1 MTKGHSIPSDGLWL
15 LFEPQAKQ
23 EITHYLQ
30 AHSISDVSEAEQNK
44 AIKKVYD
51 FTIKLALQVGNQITG
66 GSINAIQELFAKTV
80 ELEPIYQKLLNL
92 LLVVIEKETGIRSPE
107 LGNSAYL
114 QQEVPQLTPDTF
126 LNSRLASQI
135 YQLIESP
142 QTLQEYLHEPSN
154 NAGFV
159 ALWMCLKE
167 AIDHQ
172 KAIQTLLGSNN
183 GVLAINQHWFFR
195 YGKKR
200 YWLSTTAELL
210 LHRWYECQQ
219 DVKPNI
225 ATAINQ
231 YLYSK
236 EIISPTLSI
245 SFIELRQMLKLEYV
259 MSRSALEY
267 GLSSRKVDS
276 TLLPGHVLFRMLNDK
291 RISHKAL
298 HTSSLS
304 TTVRQTRSWE
314 SAFSDTCN
322 SLRRNTDNVVILE
335 QTTKEQITHVETYT
349 NRLVKENRKVSSKIR
364 HELLEKARPEQEDPR
379 SAKEKPWAWLIV
391 SWLYQLLRHGGKH
404 KKTLRLDTIKS
415 YVTYVS
421 EPFIAEFNG
430 CDPSM
435 MNDVDWA
442 EKLNL
447 VVERIASVNKKA
459 YVVYFAE
466 FLIESGLV
474 PNLCLSDIDLPA
486 AQHSVDANVVTH
498 SEADRVLDALRN
510 TTHPKAELAKLFFIF
525 GFYAGLRRNEIK
537 GLQFKDFHRYHGD
550 LDTLHV
556 RPNKY
561 RELKSTDSSRNL
573 PLDALVPAQLLEELY
588 QFIDKAKSKHI
599 SKGTSI
605 FHYFDGSDLNE
616 AFSLLTQVIQGVT
629 GDQTLRFHHCRH
641 SFCNWN
647 LMQFYAPKLTDTE
660 AYPFLKHEYFNEA
673 RQNLLMK
680 RLGITSFSRKIFWAV
695 GAMLGHSSPATTT
708 SSYFHLAD
716 FLRRN
721 LFANHKAELSA
732 LRFVWGQRVTTDNL
746 GRINSKPSIA
756 HRLAATMPMEIDVE
770 LASESF
776 DVNTLHKSL
785 SKQSLGGLGLDM
797 YWRILSRTAERHQP
811 LNIANDLNI
820 DIDAVNSVLDVEA
833 SVTGRVLRNSKHQPQ
848 PYLNYVRLNKPNQ
861 SIARGLIKRF
871 MTREAQLERQIN
883 LSLLHPC
890 IENFIGAKDSL
901 IRTYDKNSA
910 LTLLRFMKLM
920 DFEPFETKVKW
931 YMADVAL
938 ANREQLKP
946 YLNHLDFWIDAVTNK
961 VMLSPNSLSVVLPT
975 NLAEF
980 RRDFEQR
987 AETRVTDEGKFLA
1000 YHAPGCVS
1008 IHVKQ
1013 TRFYSDRFKEKE
1025 MLPSM
1030 PRRTRAFVSFLRLLV
1045 VYLTARG
1052 NN

>member
-1 MTKGHSIPSDGLWL
+1 MIKGHSIPSDGLWL

-23 EITHYLQ
+23 EIAHYLQ
-30 AHSISDVSEAEQNK
+30 VHSTCDLSEAKQNI

-66 GSINAIQELFAKTV
+66 ASINTIQELFARSV
-80 ELEPIYQKLLNL
+80 ELEPVYQKLLNL
-92 LLVVIEKETGIRSPE
+92 LLVIIEKETGIRSPE
-107 LGNSAYL
+107 LGSSTYL

-126 LNSRLASQI
+126 LNSRLGSQI

-142 QTLQEYLHEPSN
+142 QALQEYLLEPSN

-172 KAIQTLLGSNN
+172 KAIQTLLGSNI

-200 YWLSTTAELL
+200 YWLSTKAELL

-219 DVKPNI
+219 DVRLNI

-259 MSRSALEY
+259 MSRSAVEY

-276 TLLPGHVLFRMLNDK
+276 TLLPDHVLFRMLNDQ
-291 RISHKAL
+291 RISHRAL
-298 HTSSLS
+298 HTSTPS

-322 SLRRNTDNVVILE
+322 SLRRNTDNVEILE
-335 QTTKEQITHVETYT
+335 QTTKKQLTRVKRYT
-349 NRLVKENRKVSSKIR
+349 KRLVKENRKVSSKIR
-364 HELLEKARPEQEDPR
+364 HQLLEEIRPKLEEPK
-379 SAKEKPWAWLIV
+379 SAKKMPWAWLVI
-391 SWLYQLLRHGGKH
+391 SWLYHLLRHGGKH
-404 KKTLRLDTIKS
+404 KQTLRLDTIKS

-421 EPFIAEFNG
+421 EPFITEFNG
-430 CDPSM
+430 CDPRM

-474 PNLCLSDIDLPA
+474 PNLCLSDIDVPA
-486 AQHSVDANVVTH
+486 AQHNVDANVITY
-498 SEADRVLDALRN
+498 SEADRVLDTLKN
-510 TTHPKAELAKLFFIF
+510 TTHPKAELAKLFFLF
-525 GFYAGLRRNEIK
+525 GFYVGLRHNEIK
-537 GLQFKDFHRYHGD
+537 GLQFKDFHRYHCAF
-550 LDTLHV
+550 DTLHV

-573 PLDALVPAQLLEELY
+573 PLDALVPAHLLEELY

-599 SKGTSI
+599 SKSTSI
-605 FHYFDGSDLNE
+605 FYYFDGCELNE
-616 AFSLLTQVIQGVT
+616 AFSLLTQVIHGVT

-647 LMQFYAPKLTDTE
+647 LMHFYAPKLTDTE
-660 AYPFLKHEYFNEA
+660 TYPFLNHEYFNEA
-673 RQNLLMK
+673 RRNLLMK
-680 RLGITSFSRKIFWAV
+680 RLGITSFSRKGFWAV

-708 SSYFHLAD
+708 SSYFHLAE

-732 LRFVWGQRVTTDNL
+732 LRLVWGQRITTDNL

-756 HRLAATMPMEIDVE
+756 QRFAATMPMETDVE
-770 LASESF
+770 LARESF
-776 DVNTLHKSL
+776 DVNTLDKTL
-785 SKQSLGGLGLDM
+785 RKQSLGGLGLDM

-811 LNIANDLNI
+811 LNIANDLYI

-833 SVTGRVLRNSKHQPQ
+833 TVTRRVLRNSKHKPQ
-848 PYLNYVRLNKPNQ
+848 PYLNYVRLNKPNL
-861 SIARGLIKRF
+861 SIVRSLIKRF
-871 MTREAQLERQIN
+871 MTREAQLEQQIK

-920 DFEPFETKVKW
+920 DFEPFETKIKW
-931 YMADVAL
+931 YMADVPL
-938 ANREQLKP
+938 GNREQLKP
-946 YLNHLDFWIDAVTNK
+946 YLNHLDFWINAVANK
-961 VMLSPNSLSVVLPT
+961 VLLPPNSLSVVLPAS
-975 NLAEF
+975 LEEF

-987 AETRVTDEGKFLA
+987 AETKVTDEGKFLA
-1000 YHAPGCVS
+1000 YNAPGYVS

-1045 VYLTARG
+1045 VYLRARG
-1052 NN
+1052 DS

>member
-1 MTKGHSIPSDGLWL
+1 MIKGHSIPSDGLWL

-23 EITHYLQ
+23 EIVHYLQ
-30 AHSISDVSEAEQNK
+30 AHSICDLSEAKQNK

-66 GSINAIQELFAKTV
+66 ASINTIQELFTKSV

-92 LLVVIEKETGIRSPE
+92 LLVIIEKETGIRSPE
-107 LGNSAYL
+107 LGSSTYL

-142 QTLQEYLHEPSN
+142 RALQEYLQEPSKH
-154 NAGFV
+154 AGFV
-159 ALWMCLKE
+159 ALWMCLEE

-172 KAIQTLLGSNN
+172 KAIQTILGSQE
-183 GVLAINQHWFFR
+183 VLLAIDKHWFFA

-200 YWLSTTAELL
+200 YWLSTKSELL
-210 LHRWYECQQ
+210 LHRWYECKQ
-219 DVKPNI
+219 DGKQNI
-225 ATAINQ
+225 SKAINQ

-259 MSRSALEY
+259 MRRSAIEY

-276 TLLPGHVLFRMLNDK
+276 TLLPDHVLFRMLNDQ
-291 RISHKAL
+291 RISHKAH
-298 HTSSLS
+298 HTSTPS

-314 SAFSDTCN
+314 SAFSGTYS
-322 SLRRNTDNVVILE
+322 SLRRNIDNAEILE
-335 QTTKEQITHVETYT
+335 LTTKEQLTSVKSYT
-349 NRLVKENRKVSSKIR
+349 DQLVKANRKVSSKIR
-364 HELLEKARPEQEDPR
+364 YKLLEEIRPRLEEPE
-379 SAKEKPWAWLIV
+379 SAKKMPWAWLV
-391 SWLYQLLRHGGKH
+391 LSWLYHLLKNGGKH
-404 KKTLRLDTIKS
+404 KDTLRLDTIKS

-430 CDPSM
+430 CDPSA

-447 VVERIASVNKKA
+447 LVERIASVNKKA

-474 PNLCLSDIDLPA
+474 PNLCLSDIDVPA
-486 AQHSVDANVVTH
+486 AQHNVDANVITH

-510 TTHPKAELAKLFFIF
+510 TTHPKAELAKLFFLL
-525 GFYAGLRRNEIK
+525 GFYVGLRRKEIK
-537 GLQFKDFHRYHGD
+537 GLQFKDFHHYRGAF
-550 LDTLHV
+550 DTLHV

-599 SKGTSI
+599 SKSTST
-605 FHYFDGSDLNE
+605 FHYFDGSELNE
-616 AFSLLTQVIQGVT
+616 AFSLLTQVVQGVT

-647 LMQFYAPKLTDTE
+647 LMQFYSPAFTDAK
-660 AYPFLKHEYFNEA
+660 AYPFLNHEYFNQT
-673 RQNLLMK
+673 RRNLLIK
-680 RLGITSFSRKIFWAV
+680 RLGITSFSRKGFWAV

-732 LRFVWGQRVTTDNL
+732 LRLVWGQRITTDHF
-746 GRINSKPSIA
+746 GRINSKPSIDQ
-756 HRLAATMPMEIDVE
+756 RLAAIMPMETDVE
-770 LASESF
+770 LASEPF
-776 DVNTLHKSL
+776 DVNSLHKSS
-785 SKQSLGGLGLDM
+785 SKQSLSGLGLDM
-797 YWRILSRTAERHQP
+797 YWRILSRTAEQYQP

-820 DIDAVNSVLDVEA
+820 DIDAVNTVLDLEA
-833 SVTGRVLRNSKHQPQ
+833 SVTTRVLRNSKYKPR
-848 PYLNYVRLNKPNQ
+848 PYLNYVRLNKPNL
-861 SIARGLIKRF
+861 SIVRGLIKRF
-871 MTREAQLERQIN
+871 MSREAQLEQQIK
-883 LSLLHPC
+883 LSLLRPC
-890 IENFIGAKDSL
+890 IESFIGAKDSL
-901 IRTYDKNSA
+901 IRIYDKNSA

-931 YMADVAL
+931 YMADVPL

-946 YLNHLDFWIDAVTNK
+946 YLNHLDFWNNAVTNK
-961 VMLSPNSLSVVLPT
+961 VMLPPNSLSVVLPV
-975 NLAEF
+975 NLKEF
-980 RRDFEQR
+980 RRDFEKR
-987 AETRVTDEGKFLA
+987 AETKVTDEGKFLA
-1000 YHAPGCVS
+1000 YHAPGYVS

-1030 PRRTRAFVSFLRLLV
+1030 PRRTKAFVSFLRLLV
-1045 VYLTARG
+1045 VYLRVG
-1052 NN
+1052 NDS